1 MSRYVFFV
9 FWICIVFIAS
19 CNEQP
24 IPESESLIVNIKK
37 NETGHSQFH
46 VNGDP
51 FIIRGVGFESDQYAA
66 LKTAGGN
73 AIRTW
78 RTTDPPS
85 VLDSAANHG
94 LLVAMGLDIEKELHD
109 FDYNDE
115 EAVAHQFEE
124 IKEQVLK
131 YKDHPNLLCWVAGNE
146 LNLLFNEDGSLKL
159 VNPKTY
165 IALNDIVQF
174 IKEVDPK
181 HPVTTSFAGGERSHV
196 QLCLKHCPDLD
207 FISYQIYGG
216 LADVHKV
223 AEIAAPGMP
232 YAVTEFGPMGHWE
245 MPSTEWGRE
254 IEEPSSVKAKG
265 YAHRMA
271 TAFGTNPNGL
281 CLGGFA
287 FLWGQKQERTP
298 TWYGVLGK
306 NGEPTETV
314 DELTRLWTG
323 SLPANRAPQVQQI
336 MIDGKSPTDNLYL
349 SPGTFHTATVDYNDP
364 ENKSLTVRYA
374 IMNEVKEKSQGGA
387 LEKEPEEIAFV
398 HKIEQ
403 SGKMTFEAPKQE
415 GDYRLF
421 VYAYDDGGKLGYS
434 NMPFFVRK

>member
-1 MSRYVFFV
+1 MLRFFLLY
-9 FWICIVFIAS
+9 CL
-19 CNEQP
+19 
-24 IPESESLIVNIKK
+24 SLIFLFSSCSEKPISETSSALVSIQK
-37 NETGHSQFH
+37 NDEGQSQFYVH
-46 VNGDP
+46 GKP
-51 FIIRGVGFESDQYAA
+51 FTIKGVGFESNQYAA
-66 LKTAGGN
+66 LKAAGGN
-73 AIRTW
+73 ALRTW
-78 RTTDPPS
+78 RTTDPPG

-94 LLVAMGLDIEKELHD
+94 LMVALGLDIEKELHD

-115 EAVAHQFEE
+115 EAVAHQLAE

-174 IKEVDPK
+174 IKDVDPD
-181 HPVTTSFAGGERSHV
+181 HPVTTTFAGGMKEHV
-196 QLCLKHCPDLD
+196 DLCLKHCPDLD

-216 LADVHKV
+216 LADVHKI
-223 AEIAAPGMP
+223 AENAAPGIP

-254 IEEPSSVKAKG
+254 IEEPSSAKAKG
-265 YAHRMA
+265 YAQRMA

-306 NGEPTETV
+306 DGEATETV

-323 SLPANRAPQVQQI
+323 SLPGNRAPKVEQL
-336 MIDGKSPTDNLYL
+336 MIDGKTPTDNLYVSPNSQHSASVIL
-349 SPGTFHTATVDYNDP
+349 SDP
-364 ENKSLTVRYA
+364 EGKKLDVKYV
-374 IMNEVKEKSQGGA
+374 IMNEVGERSQGGA
-387 LEKEPEEIAFV
+387 FEKEPEEVSFEHTV
-398 HKIEQ
+398 Q
-403 SGKMTFEAPKQE
+403 SEGAITFKTPAKE
-415 GDYRLF
+415 GDYRLL
-421 VYAYDDGGKLGYS
+421 VYAYDNEGKLGYS
-434 NMPFFVRK
+434 NMPFYVRQ